1 MLAAVLACG
10 LVGCG
15 QEGSGNIVT
24 RDRQVVGFTRV
35 SVKNGL
41 HVELVISPATTLQVR
56 GDDNLVD
63 SVITQVVDGELL
75 IETKDQKE
83 LMPSEPIVISA
94 TTPDLTA
101 LSIEGGGVGRASGL
115 NADTFGAWAGAR
127 TQLNLSGTGRLF
139 SLTAEL
145 GSRVTARDF
154 PVETLL
160 IDASGDAYVTATVS
174 QSVRGLLAGGS
185 DLVCY
190 GRPVERL
197 VQVTGNSDARYP

>member
-1 MLAAVLACG
+1 MLAAVLACC
-10 LVGCG
+10 LAGCG
-15 QEGSGNIVT
+15 QEGSGDIVT
-24 RDRQVVGFTRV
+24 RDREIVGFTRV
-35 SVKNGL
+35 AVKDGL
-41 HVELVISPATTLQVR
+41 HLEVVISPATTLQVR

-75 IETKDQKE
+75 LETKDHQE
-83 LMPSEPIVISA
+83 LSPSEPIVISA
-94 TTPDLTA
+94 TTPGLTA
-101 LSIEGGGVGRASGL
+101 LSIDGGGVGRASGL
-115 NADTFGAWAGAR
+115 KVETFDARAGAR
-127 TQLNLSGTGRLF
+127 TQLNLSGTGRRL

-174 QSVRGLLAGGS
+174 QSVSGLLSGGS

-197 VQVTGNSDARYP
+197 VAVTGNSDARYP

>member
-1 MLAAVLACG
+1 MLTALLAWG
-10 LVGCG
+10 LAGCV

-24 RDRQVVGFTRV
+24 RDREVAGFTRV
-35 SVKNGL
+35 SAKHGL
-41 HVELVISPATTLQVR
+41 HFEILISPATTLQVR

-63 SVITQVVDGELL
+63 SVTTQVVDGELR
-75 IETKDQKE
+75 IETKDQE
-83 LMPSEPIVISA
+83 ALMSSEAIVISA
-94 TTPDLTA
+94 TTPSLTA
-101 LSIEGGGVGRASGL
+101 LNFEGGGGGRVSGL
-115 NADTFGAWAGAR
+115 NVETFEARVGAQ
-127 TQLNLSGTGRLF
+127 TQLNLSGTGRRF

-174 QSVRGLLAGGS
+174 QSVSGLLSGGS